1 MPSKFVGQQE
11 ALAFTELSYPTFYAL
26 ADNVQCA
33 QNKSHISIMNNS
45 GSGVSVA
52 VRKLFPISNQLTAAT
67 GVGCRFELHKITAHT
82 SGSDITPL
90 ACDSSN
96 SLPALITVKSAAT
109 ITGTTLVF
117 PINMPNDEI
126 GATGA
131 FPTATIAA
139 GTNWIP
145 EADGMEY
152 FTLRSGEGISVKQI
166 TSSTVGY
173 FSWLIVFTV
182 SG

>member
-1 MPSKFVGQQE
+1 MPSKRVGQEE

-26 ADNVQCA
+26 ADNVQCT
-33 QNKSHISIMNNS
+33 QNKSHISIVNMS
-45 GSGVSVA
+45 GSGTSVA
-52 VRKLFPISNQLTAAT
+52 IRKLFPINNTLGAVT
-67 GVGCRFELHKITAHT
+67 GVMCRFELHKITAHS

-96 SLPALITVKSAAT
+96 SLPAGITVKSAAT
-109 ITGTTLVF
+109 ISGSTLVF
-117 PINMPNDEI
+117 PINLTNDEI
-126 GATGA
+126 GATNA

-152 FTLRSGEGISVKQI
+152 FTLRNGEGISIKQI
-166 TSSTVGY
+166 TNSTVGY
-173 FSWLIVFTV
+173 FSWLVVFTV